1 MRCALAFVLCLVA
14 SPVLAQSED
23 DQGFLTRF
31 LQNQLS
37 GAGREVRITGFQG
50 ALSSRATMQQLTIA
64 DAEGVWLTLNDVTLD
79 WNRAAVLRGNI
90 SVNEL
95 TAQEIIVARPPV
107 SEPSRPS
114 PEASGFS
121 LPELP
126 VSIDIAK
133 LGVSRLELDE
143 PVLGTALEATL
154 DASMRLSGGE
164 GQTDLSLMRTDA
176 GPKTIIRLKAS
187 YANSTRLLSLDLDAE
202 EAAGGLVATR
212 LGLPGAP
219 ATQFTVKGDGR
230 IDNFAADIRLATDNV
245 DRLTG
250 KVTLQSP
257 QGGDAAFTASLG
269 GDPVPLFL
277 PEYAE
282 FFGHEVSLNLAG
294 TRTASGV
301 LDLGQLSVRT
311 KAMTIDGNL
320 TLGSDGLPERF
331 SLQGQIAHDDG
342 SIVVLPVRGGSP
354 PTLRKADLSLRFD
367 PAVDEGWRGQATVAG
382 FAQPGIAIDQMLLT
396 GSGRIGR
403 GPAGNTVGATLNLI
417 ASGLKAD
424 DPALDQALG
433 GATTG
438 QVKLAWQEGQPL
450 RLSNLTLAG
459 SDYTVQTRGKI
470 GGLDT
475 GISLDGTLKADLR
488 DLTRFSGL
496 AGRPLGGAALLE
508 ANGNGSLLGGDFD
521 VTGVLSGTALRVG
534 IPEVDNLLAGTST
547 VDFSVARGATGT
559 AIRRLDLAAANLSV
573 RSSGDLKSSGSDLTA
588 DLAFDDLRTLGATY
602 RGSLKGQARW
612 TGTLDDG
619 RATLT
624 ARAKDLGVGEPNADR
639 LLAGASSLNVD
650 MSMMNGAPRLEGL
663 NLTNPQVTV
672 KVAQAQGD
680 TPRRLNVDGRLNN
693 LGLLLPD
700 FPGAA
705 TVSGTI
711 TERPDGYAVD
721 LAAQGPGQIDADIN
735 GTVAQGFDRGDLTL
749 RGTAQSALANPFI
762 TPRTVAGPLS
772 FDLRLRGPL
781 ALRSLSGRVGLS
793 NGRVAAPLL
802 RFALEGIDAQA
813 DLGDGRARI
822 TASGRFNAGG
832 LINASGTIG
841 LDPPF
846 QSDLAI
852 ALREAVLRDP
862 ELYEVRINGDIR
874 VTGPLTGGGAISG
887 RLFLPQTEIRVPNGS
902 IAGTAAIPDLHHV
915 NEPAAVRA
923 TRERAGLVAGPGDK
937 RSSGSGRPFALDVT
951 IDAPNR
957 VFVRGRGLD
966 AELGGSIRLGGT
978 TANPVPSGNIG
989 LIRGRFD
996 ILGRRLDLTEAEL
1009 TLQGDFNPQLRVV
1022 ASTSGDGITSSVLL
1036 EGKIS
1041 EPTVTFTSSPELPQ
1055 EEVLAHLLFGRDL
1068 TALSPF
1074 QAAKLASAVA
1084 TLAGRG
1090 GEGIIGSLRR
1100 NFGLDDLDVGSDSTG
1115 GTSLKVGR
1123 YLSEKIYTDVSVG
1136 SQGTTE
1142 LNLNLDLGRGVTV
1155 RGSADSEGDTSLGV
1169 FVDRNY

>member
-1 MRCALAFVLCLVA
+1 MRRALALALCLVA

-23 DQGFLTRF
+23 DQNFLTRF

-37 GAGREVRITGFQG
+37 SAGREVRITGFQG

-64 DAEGVWLTLNDVTLD
+64 DSEGVWLTLNGVTLD

-114 PEASGFS
+114 PESSGFS

-154 DASMRLSGGE
+154 DASMKLSGGE

-187 YANSTRLLSLDLDAE
+187 YANTTRLLSLDLNAQ

-219 ATQFTVKGDGR
+219 ATQFVVKGDGR

-250 KVTLQSP
+250 KVTLQSAP
-257 QGGDAAFTASLG
+257 GGDSAFTASLG

-277 PEYAE
+277 PDYAE
-282 FFGHEVSLNLAG
+282 FFGHEVGLNLAG
-294 TRTASGV
+294 TRTAGGA
-301 LDLGQLSVRT
+301 LDLSQLSLRT

-331 SLQGQIAHDDG
+331 SLQGQIAHDNG
-342 SIVVLPVRGGSP
+342 SIVVLPVGSGTP
-354 PTLRKADLSLRFD
+354 PTLRKADLTLRFD
-367 PAVDEGWRGQATVAG
+367 PAVDEGWRGQAAVTG
-382 FAQPGIAIDQMLLT
+382 FAQPGIAIDQLLLT

-403 GPAGNTVGATLNLI
+403 GPAGNAVGATLNLI

-424 DPALDQALG
+424 DPGLDQALG

-459 SDYTVQTRGKI
+459 SDYTLQTRGKI
-470 GGLDT
+470 GGLGQ
-475 GISLDGTLKADLR
+475 GIRLDGTLKADLR

-496 AGRPLGGAALLE
+496 AGRPLGGAALLQAE
-508 ANGNGSLLGGDFD
+508 GNGSLLGGDFD
-521 VTGVLSGTALRVG
+521 VTGALSGTALRIG
-534 IPEVDNLLAGTST
+534 IPEIDNLLAGNST
-547 VDFSVARGATGT
+547 IDFSVARGVTGT
-559 AIRRLDLAAANLSV
+559 VVRQLDLAAANLSI
-573 RSSGDLKSSGSDLTA
+573 RSSGALKSSGSDLTA
-588 DLAFDDLRTLGATY
+588 DLVFDDLRTLGTTY

-612 TGTLDDG
+612 TGTLNNG
-619 RATLT
+619 RAVLT
-624 ARAKDLGVGEPNADR
+624 AQGRDLGIGEPTADR
-639 LLAGASSLNVD
+639 LLAGATSLNLDLRSV
-650 MSMMNGAPRLEGL
+650 NGAPRLDAL
-663 NLTNPQVTV
+663 ALSNPQVTV
-672 KVAQAQGD
+672 KVAQADG
-680 TPRRLNVDGRLNN
+680 TGPRRLNVDGRLNN
-693 LGLLLPD
+693 LGLLLAD
-700 FPGAA
+700 FPGTA
-705 TVSGTI
+705 TISGTI
-711 TERPDGYAVD
+711 TEKPGGYTVN
-721 LAAQGPGQIDADIN
+721 LGAQGPGQIDAKVT
-735 GTVAQGFDRGDLTL
+735 GTIASGFDRADLAL

-762 TPRTVAGPLS
+762 TPRTVAGPLT
-772 FDLRLRGPL
+772 FDLRLQGPL
-781 ALRSLSGRVGLS
+781 ALRSLSGRINLV
-793 NGRVAAPLL
+793 NGRVSAPLL
-802 RFALEGIDAQA
+802 RIILEGINAQA
-813 DLGDGRARI
+813 DLADGSAKI

-832 LINASGTIG
+832 QVNAKGTVG
-841 LDPPF
+841 LQPPF

-852 ALREAVLRDP
+852 ALRDAVLRDP
-862 ELYEVRINGDIR
+862 ELYEVHVNGDIR
-874 VTGPLTGGGAISG
+874 VSGPLTGGGSISG

-902 IAGTAAIPDLHHV
+902 IGGTAAIPDLHHV

-923 TRERAGLVAGPGDK
+923 TRERAGLVAGPNDRAK
-937 RSSGSGRPFALDVT
+937 TGSTRPFAMDVT

-978 TANPVPSGNIG
+978 TANLVPSGNIG

-996 ILGRRLDLTEAEL
+996 ILGRRLDLSEAEL
-1009 TLQGDFNPQLRVV
+1009 TLQGNFNPQLRVV
-1022 ASTSGDGITSSVLL
+1022 ASTSGDGITSSVVL
-1036 EGKIS
+1036 EGQIS

-1100 NFGLDDLDVGSDSTG
+1100 GFGLDDLDLGSDSTG
-1115 GTSLKVGR
+1115 GTSLKIGR